1 MSILPPHTNRKE
13 IPEYHTW
20 KNMRARCSAPCNKE
34 SRHYQS
40 KGIKVDPRWDS
51 FETFYRDMGPKPSK
65 FHSIDRKDNDGDYT
79 PENCR
84 WATDVEQANNKSNT
98 TSIEYEGSSWAIP
111 ELSRYLNISEIALRK
126 HIGKGRSIEEA
137 LKRIHNNQFL
147 EYNGELKSRQE
158 WADIFN
164 IKLQNLYS
172 RLSKGWSVE
181 KALTTP
187 ERTSPN
193 NNNNNNNNSMI

>member
-34 SRHYQS
+34 NRHYQS

-51 FETFYRDMGPKPSK
+51 FETFYKDMGPKPSK

-98 TSIEYEGSSWAIP
+98 TSIKYEGSLWTLT
-111 ELSRYLNISEIALRK
+111 ELSTYLKVSRIALRK
-126 HIGKGRSIEEA
+126 HIEKGRSVEEA
-137 LKRIHNNQFL
+137 LIRIHNNQFL

-172 RLSKGWSVE
+172 RLSKGWSLE

-187 ERTSPN
+187 ERKSPN
-193 NNNNNNNNSMI
+193 T

>member
-34 SRHYQS
+34 NRHYQG

-51 FETFYRDMGPKPSK
+51 FETFYKDMGPKPSK

-98 TSIEYEGSSWAIP
+98 TSIKYEGSLWTLT
-111 ELSRYLNISEIALRK
+111 ELSTYLKVSRIALRK
-126 HIGKGRSIEEA
+126 HIEKGRSVEEA
-137 LKRIHNNQFL
+137 LIRIHNNQFL

-172 RLSKGWSVE
+172 RLSKGWSLE

-187 ERTSPN
+187 ERKSPN
-193 NNNNNNNNSMI
+193 T

>member
-34 SRHYQS
+34 NRHYQS

-98 TSIEYEGSSWAIP
+98 TSIEYEGSLWTLT
-111 ELSRYLNISEIALRK
+111 ELSTYLKVSRIALRK
-126 HIGKGRSIEEA
+126 HIEKGRSVEEA
-137 LKRIHNNQFL
+137 LIRIHNNQFL

-172 RLSKGWSVE
+172 RLSKGWSVK

-187 ERTSPN
+187 ERKSPN
-193 NNNNNNNNSMI
+193 T